1 LFDKKLNFLKMPK
14 SHRIKTA
21 IFKPIFKFFLVLLLF
36 VFAKNSFAQD
46 EIIVKGV
53 DRVEESTITQY
64 FENFK
69 IDKNFKK
76 NIEIIRKNLLE
87 TELFSTVK
95 IFQKNK
101 KIIVEI
107 VENPIIYETKFIG
120 NRKIEEEILLSEIT
134 LKKRSVFSRSRLEG
148 DIKKN

>member
-1 LFDKKLNFLKMPK
+1 MQAAEDGLYWSMNSKGCYCTP
-14 SHRIKTA
+14 
-21 IFKPIFKFFLVLLLF
+21 VLALLF
-36 VFAKNSFAQD
+36 CFTFIKNSFAQ
-46 EIIVKGV
+46 EKITINGL

-87 TELFSTVK
+87 TELFSAVK

-101 KIIVEI
+101 NIIVEI

-120 NRKIEEEILLSEIT
+120 NRN
-134 LKKRSVFSRSRLEG
+134 
-148 DIKKN
+148 KNG